1 MPQSDGDG
9 EHDLPGLESLLH
21 GNPTHVNPEPRDTLA
36 HEKPTEST
44 PQIQRWVEV

>member
-1 MPQSDGDG
+1 MPQSDGDD

-21 GNPTHVNPEPRDTLA
+21 GNPTHVNPEPHDTLA

-44 PQIQRWVEV
+44 LQIQRWVEV